1 MSISRRQLIQFAGAT
16 SLLSA
21 APSLVLAQKLEKTS
35 VHIAVGL
42 SLIHILT
49 LPTKRIV

>member
-1 MSISRRQLIQFAGAT
+1 MTIADIKKNTEGKMEQSI
-16 SLLSA
+16 A
-21 APSLVLAQKLEKTS
+21 AYKNN
-35 VHIAVGL
+35 L